1 MRIRGGGPT
10 GTGGVG
16 GAGGARGAKDVGKT
30 EGTKFSG
37 LVDKAGDATSDGDNQ
52 KRRSAMLAEL
62 EALAR
67 ELHDGNATKEEV
79 SRKFVGM
86 VIRDRFGDQKG
97 KGAKKMEESISEMV
111 ENDPNFVAR
120 LQNQLKRMART

>member
-1 MRIRGGGPT
+1 MRIRGGPPTGPT
-10 GTGGVG
+10 
-16 GAGGARGAKDVGKT
+16 ALGGARQAKGVNKT
-30 EGTKFSG
+30 EGAKFG
-37 LVDKAGDATSDGDNQ
+37 GMVDATGDATDDRGSNQ
-52 KRRSAMLAEL
+52 KSRTALIAEL

-67 ELHDGNATKEEV
+67 EFQDGKATKEDV

-97 KGAKKMEESISEMV
+97 KGAKKMEDSISEMV

-120 LQNQLKRMART
+120 LQNQLKRLARA